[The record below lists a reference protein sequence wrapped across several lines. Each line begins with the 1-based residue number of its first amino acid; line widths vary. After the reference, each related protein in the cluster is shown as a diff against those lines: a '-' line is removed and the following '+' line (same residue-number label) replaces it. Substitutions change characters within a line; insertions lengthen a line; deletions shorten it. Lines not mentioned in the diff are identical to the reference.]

1 MDGGGPVAHA
11 QTGKPSMKGFQGS
24 PIYFFCP
31 LHLCFILGGKW
42 ASWTNFNF

>member
-11 QTGKPSMKGFQGS
+11 KTGKPSMRGFQGS
-24 PIYFFCP
+24 PIFFCP

-42 ASWTNFNF
+42 ASWSDFNF